1 MNIAYTAYKFLST
14 SLFLLLFPPFWFY
27 SRITG
32 RYSQSVNQRIGLYHD
47 RLVRTISGS
56 PRIWIHAVSV
66 GEVSSAIAIIESLKA
81 LMPNCAVILSTT
93 TEHGQA
99 FAKNKLSAHERQPM
113 ATCIYAP
120 VDFILS
126 VRKALS
132 ILKPDV
138 LVCLETEI
146 WPNWLVEANRLGIKT
161 ALVNGRISVRTIKGY
176 LKIRPLMKATLNL
189 VDAFSMINEADAHRL
204 EMIGAPGERIEI
216 NGNAKY
222 DLLLNQ
228 VDAKIKV
235 KMESIYNI
243 KGDKPVFVAGSTR
256 RSEEKI
262 ILDVYGRIIKSFPE
276 TILILAP
283 RHVERVHHIKKL
295 VKEQGFACQLRSDLD
310 KQNCLRT
317 APIVIVD
324 TIGELLNT
332 YSIATIVFCGGSL
345 VPLGGQNILEA
356 AVWGKPVFYGPSMED
371 FLDAKDLLDKTG
383 GGIQV
388 KDGQELIEKAIY
400 YLANPHEAV
409 AIGKLAAQAVISH
422 KGSAGKHADVIYR
435 LLNYSSVSPALLLQG
450 R

>member
-1 MNIAYTAYKFLST
+1 MNFAYTAYSFISSFLFFS
-14 SLFLLLFPPFWFY
+14 LFPPFWFY
-27 SRITG
+27 SRISG
-32 RYSQSVNQRIGLYHD
+32 RYSRSISQRIGLYPD
-47 RLVRTISGS
+47 RLVRAISGS
-56 PRIWIHAVSV
+56 PRIWMHAVSV

-81 LMPNCAVILSTT
+81 LMPDCAVILSTT

-99 FAKNKLSAHERQPM
+99 FAKNKLSAGNRRPM

-126 VRKALS
+126 ARKALS

-146 WPNWLVEANRLGIKT
+146 WPNWLVEAHRLGIKT

-189 VDAFSMINEADAHRL
+189 VDAFSMINKADAHRI
-204 EMIGAPGERIEI
+204 EIIGAPGERIEI

-222 DLLLNQ
+222 DLLLNRC
-228 VDAKIKV
+228 DTRIRT

-262 ILDVYGRIIKSFPE
+262 ILDVYGKIIKSFPE
-276 TILILAP
+276 TLLILAP
-283 RHVERVHHIKKL
+283 RHVERVHYIKEL

-332 YSIATIVFCGGSL
+332 YSIASIVFCGGSL
-345 VPLGGQNILEA
+345 VSLGGQNILEA

-388 KDGQELIEKAIY
+388 KDGQELAEKAIY
-400 YLANPHEAV
+400 YLANPHKAV
-409 AIGKLAAQAVISH
+409 AVGKLAAQAVMSH
-422 KGSAGKHADVIYR
+422 KGAAGKHANVIYQ
-435 LLNYSSVSPALLLQG
+435 LL
-450 R
+450 